1 MIPELMSFA
10 DMIEENYL
18 AGSTATYGVRLALA
32 LAVHNYYVNWLIEKE
47 KKTQTRIDFFE

>member
-1 MIPELMSFA
+1 MSFA